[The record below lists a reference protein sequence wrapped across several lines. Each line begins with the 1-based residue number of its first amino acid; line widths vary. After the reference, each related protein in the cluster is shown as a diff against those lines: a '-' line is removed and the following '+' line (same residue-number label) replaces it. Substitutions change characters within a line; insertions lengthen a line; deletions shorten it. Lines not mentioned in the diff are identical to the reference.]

1 MRAVI
6 QRVSQA
12 SVSVDNELVG
22 RIDQGLLVLLGVEQ
36 NDSSADLAYMVK
48 KTIGL
53 RIFEDQEGKM
63 NLSIQQVV
71 GQILVVSQFTLLGD
85 MRKGNRPSF
94 VDAAPP
100 EQANKMYE
108 RFVSSIRDESIEAQ
122 TGVFGAKMQV
132 QLVNDGPVTILLDS
146 RLAKR

>member
-12 SVSVDNELVG
+12 SVSVDYDLVG

-48 KTIGL
+48 KTIGM

-85 MRKGNRPSF
+85 LRKGNRPSF

>member
-22 RIDQGLLVLLGVEQ
+22 RIDQGMLVLLGVEQ
-36 NDSSADLAYMVK
+36 NDSPADLAYMVK

-71 GQILVVSQFTLLGD
+71 GQMLVVSQFTLLGD

-122 TGVFGAKMQV
+122 TGVFGANMQV